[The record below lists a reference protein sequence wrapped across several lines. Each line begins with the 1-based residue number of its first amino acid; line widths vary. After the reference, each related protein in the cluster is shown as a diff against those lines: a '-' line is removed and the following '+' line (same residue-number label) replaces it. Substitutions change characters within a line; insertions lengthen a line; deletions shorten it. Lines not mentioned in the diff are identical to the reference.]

1 MATYKYSAI
10 SRDGQTV
17 SGVIDAYNEF
27 EAAARIK
34 ETCDIVLK
42 LTEVKEKS
50 LDDTNFLNMEIGG
63 NKLDIKVFTL
73 MCNQFAIILR
83 SGVPIARAVQLVG
96 DKMTNRPLKRL
107 LRYVAEDVEAGR
119 SLSASFAEHGNKLLP
134 QTFVETIR
142 AGEES
147 GNLDRA
153 FETMSHHFDKQFKMA
168 AKVRGALIYP
178 TFVLIVAVLV
188 VIVLMVK
195 VVPTF
200 TATFEELGTELPFLT
215 QLLIA
220 ISNFFRK
227 FWMVMLAIIAVIV
240 IGVKLYGNTEKGRMR
255 LAMLQLRLPVLG
267 NIAELNAASQY
278 ANTMAMMLGAGL
290 PIVRSVSITANVLDN
305 YYISQSVGKISGAL
319 EEGQTLGTSLRQA
332 ECLPDILVDMNAV
345 GEETGELEKT
355 LGTIA
360 GYYDSELEQAT
371 ADALAK
377 LEPAIL
383 CVLALIA
390 GFIVIAMYMAMFSMY
405 NAM

>member
-42 LTEVKEKS
+42 LTEVKERS

-240 IGVKLYGNTEKGRMR
+240 IGVKLYGNTEEGRMR

-383 CVLALIA
+383 CFLALIA

>member
-1 MATYKYSAI
+1 MATFKYTAI

-17 SGVIDAYNEF
+17 SGVVDAFNEF

-34 ETCDIVLK
+34 ESCDIVLK

-50 LDDTNFLNMEIGG
+50 LDDTSFLNMEIGG
-63 NKLDIKVFTL
+63 NRLDIKVFTL

-96 DKMTNRPLKRL
+96 DKMTNRPLKRM

-119 SLSASFAEHGNKLLP
+119 SLSASFAERGDKLLP

-200 TATFEELGTELPFLT
+200 TATFEELGAELPFLT

-220 ISNFFRK
+220 ISGFFRK
-227 FWMVMLAIIAVIV
+227 FWMLMLAIIAAIV
-240 IGVKLYGNTEKGRMR
+240 IGVKIYGNTEKGRMN
-255 LAMLQLRLPVLG
+255 LAILQLRMPVIG
-267 NIAELNAASQY
+267 NITELNAASQY

-290 PIVRSVSITANVLDN
+290 PIVRAVSITANVLDN
-305 YYISQSVGKISGAL
+305 YYISQSVGKISSSL
-319 EEGQTLGTSLRQA
+319 EEGQTLGTSLREA

-355 LGTIA
+355 LGTIG

-383 CVLALIA
+383 CVLAVVA

>member
-73 MCNQFAIILR
+73 MCNQFAIILK

-255 LAMLQLRLPVLG
+255 LAILQLRLPVLG

-383 CVLALIA
+383 CFLALIA